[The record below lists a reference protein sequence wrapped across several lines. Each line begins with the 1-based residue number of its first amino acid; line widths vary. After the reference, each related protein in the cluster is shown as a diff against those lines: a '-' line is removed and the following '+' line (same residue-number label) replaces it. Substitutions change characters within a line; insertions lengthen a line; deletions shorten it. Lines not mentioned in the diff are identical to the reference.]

1 MEIVGY
7 ISAILIGLSLGLI
20 GGGGSILTV
29 PVLLYLFHLDE
40 RLATAYSLFV
50 VGLAALVGGIQ
61 KSRQGLADLKTAA
74 IFGAPAIAAVFFT
87 RYIIVP
93 AIPDV
98 IFTINDFDFTRR
110 IFMMGLFAVLMIIAS
125 ISMIMGRKDDG
136 ITDGPIIYNY
146 PIILV
151 EGIIVGI
158 LTGLVGAGGGF
169 LIIPALV
176 MLSKL
181 PMKLAIGTSLL
192 IIAVK
197 SLIGFIGDVLKYEI
211 DWTFLLTFSALS
223 IVGIIIGN
231 LLSHKIHGN
240 HLKRGFGW
248 FVLVMGIYILIKELF
263 LTNGATVGH

>member
-7 ISAILIGLSLGLI
+7 STAILIGLSLGLI

-29 PVLLYLFHLDE
+29 PALLYLFGMDE
-40 RLATAYSLFV
+40 RMATAYSLFI

-61 KSRQGLADLKTAA
+61 KTRQGLSDLTTAA

-98 IFTINDFDFTRR
+98 IFSIGGFDFTRR
-110 IFMMGLFAVLMIIAS
+110 ILMMGLFSVLMIIAS
-125 ISMIMGRKDDG
+125 IGMIIGRKDIEISG
-136 ITDGPIIYNY
+136 TRTYNY
-146 PIILV
+146 PLILL
-151 EGIIVGI
+151 EGIVVGI

-181 PMKLAIGTSLL
+181 PMKMAVGTSLL

-197 SLIGFIGDVLKYEI
+197 SLIGFLGDVLKYDI
-211 DWTFLLTFSALS
+211 DWTFLMIFGGLAV
-223 IVGIIIGN
+223 VGIFIGN
-231 LLSHKIHGN
+231 ILSHKIHGD
-240 HLKRGFGW
+240 HLKKGFGW
-248 FVLVMGIYILIKELF
+248 FVLVMGIYILIRETMM
-263 LTNGATVGH
+263 TNGVAVGH